1 MHSISFHISSRSL
14 HHYNQGHEKKKKKT
28 ICLYQCEGFYV
39 VTIYSASPTLHF
51 IYLFE
56 FVEILHIMSYL
67 FHGSDQIKGKNKV
80 VWPVGS
86 NS

>member
-1 MHSISFHISSRSL
+1 MHSNSFHISSRSL
-14 HHYNQGHEKKKKKT
+14 HYYNQGHENKP

-39 VTIYSASPTLHF
+39 VIIYLASPTLHF

-67 FHGSDQIKGKNKV
+67 FIFMDQTKLKTKTKTRWHGQ
-80 VWPVGS
+80 
-86 NS
+86 